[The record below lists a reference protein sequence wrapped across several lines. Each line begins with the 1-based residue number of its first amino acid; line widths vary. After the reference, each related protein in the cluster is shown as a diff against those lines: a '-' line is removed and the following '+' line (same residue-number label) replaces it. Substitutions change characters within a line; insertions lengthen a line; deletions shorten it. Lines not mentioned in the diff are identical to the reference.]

1 MIPLYLKSNII
12 KGGTVI
18 KKKSDLNITEIEGLR
33 GGVGKL
39 KMIEILSKDEL
50 QNEGKLFSRVI
61 LEKNSSIGLHRH
73 VNDFEVYYILKGIG
87 LVEEESGTYTVNE
100 GDVVYTC
107 DGEQHSLLNVGDSEL
122 EMLAVVINNNCN

>member
-1 MIPLYLKSNII
+1 MIKRKNELEI
-12 KGGTVI
+12 K
-18 KKKSDLNITEIEGLR
+18 EIEGLR

-39 KMIEILSKDEL
+39 KMTEILSKDEL

-61 LEKNSSIGLHRH
+61 LEKNSSIGLHKH
-73 VNDFEVYYILKGIG
+73 VNDFEVYYILKGVG

-107 DGEQHSLLNVGDSEL
+107 DGQQHSLLNIGDSEL